1 MRKNCVGFLL
11 SASIFC
17 AGLLFAETDQD
28 NNGYNI
34 TAGSGME
41 EKKVNNDVTIL
52 MPRGSKMRKRND
64 TTQIMEGVDEYS
76 ARKFVDVDKRLDNLE
91 KENRELR
98 EEISDIR
105 SVLSS
110 SGKNADKNAAD
121 IDKE

>member
-110 SGKNADKNAAD
+110 AGKNADKNAAD